1 MLVTGITRK
10 LLIMKEMLSK
20 NKNIIFSTEVVQDDA
35 GEDCEWNGSYW
46 HVKGY
51 ENQKCVNRVSYYQWI
66 PYILLIQVSLT
77 QTK

>member
-1 MLVTGITRK
+1 
-10 LLIMKEMLSK
+10 MKEMLSK

-35 GEDCEWNGSYW
+35 GEDCEWNDSKKYW

-51 ENQKCVNRVSYYQWI
+51 DDQKCVSRVSYYQWI